1 MEKIKLTQY
10 SKGSGC
16 GCKIAPDQLHTLLQ
30 SNSKEFVDI
39 NLLVGNKNND
49 DAAVYSID
57 DKNAIIS
64 TTDFFTPIV
73 DD

>member
-30 SNSKEFVDI
+30 SNSKEIIDV

-57 DKNAIIS
+57 ESNS
-64 TTDFFTPIV
+64 HY
-73 DD
+73 